1 MFNITDKKNIETI
14 DYKKFINSKSI
25 KHSDD
30 ANDYFSGLKF
40 LIQSEADIVT
50 YNGIDKLLLFN
61 ISVLNIDKDGNYF
74 YEYAI
79 NRNYD
84 IIDNISFNSTN
95 KNIKMTYTINQ
106 LEYDILNEFISIS
119 AQYSEFKL
127 KFTFTEKPSVDDV
140 IEIKYRNYLINSK
153 DRELLSKNMVV
164 TDAHKYSSGS
174 IHCSLYII

>member
-14 DYKKFINSKSI
+14 DYKNFINSKSI
-25 KHSDD
+25 KHSDE
-30 ANDYFSGLKF
+30 ANDYLSGLKF

-50 YNGIDKLLLFN
+50 YNRIDKLLLFN
-61 ISVLNIDKDGNYF
+61 VAVLNIDKDGNYF
-74 YEYAI
+74 YDYPI

-95 KNIKMTYTINQ
+95 KNIKMTYTLSK

-119 AQYSEFKL
+119 APYNEFL
-127 KFTFTEKPSVDDV
+127 LRFTFTEKPSIDDI

-164 TDAHKYSSGS
+164 TDTHKYSDGGM
-174 IHCSLYII
+174 HCSLYI